1 MLLSAR
7 AESNQR
13 RAKGAPS
20 TNTWLTPVFIGVA
33 PLDPHYGGTPSCQI
47 VESSRRPEHKIL
59 HPPCPSPQGPIWSE
73 ISKCL
78 RCADTAYSGKT
89 VAAGPSTTAAPQGG
103 TPEAKRSFA
112 ESSFAYFSYKKSRR
126 SRPRIGTRAPK
137 KTLRGATQF
146 QTQNASLWPFL
157 CGRENRTCLQV
168 RCWRCLGRLL
178 PLRPS
183 QPRGRS
189 LSGGVSLTHA
199 PSLRWMVVSYLEIRK
214 KSRESRQK
222 VTLIQ

>member
-89 VAAGPSTTAAPQGG
+89 VAAGPPDHRRTKQVGRHQAVCGRAAMLSNFNGKRPQW
-103 TPEAKRSFA
+103 A
-112 ESSFAYFSYKKSRR
+112 ESRKAHGQILGPPKLTDQPKGHALVNRGSGGKPPMSTGKAKCSSKASPQSLFGSFLVIQKGTRPAGRNPLYSCGFLLYFSNRFIF
-126 SRPRIGTRAPK
+126 PR
-137 KTLRGATQF
+137 
-146 QTQNASLWPFL
+146 
-157 CGRENRTCLQV
+157 
-168 RCWRCLGRLL
+168 
-178 PLRPS
+178 
-183 QPRGRS
+183 
-189 LSGGVSLTHA
+189 
-199 PSLRWMVVSYLEIRK
+199 
-214 KSRESRQK
+214 
-222 VTLIQ
+222 